1 MTLGS
6 LRTKLAVPSDLPL
19 AEIDEKRVEQVLT
32 NLVSNA
38 IKFSPEGAPI
48 EVEAHVDGELLY
60 VSVRDYG
67 EGIREEDLPR
77 LFRKFSQLDSK
88 STRKAGGTGLGLA
101 ICKGIVEAHG
111 GRIGANSEVGS

>member
-1 MTLGS
+1 LQLS
-6 LRTKLAVPSDLPL
+6 VPIDPPPT
-19 AEIDEKRVEQVLT
+19 EIDEQRVEQVVT

-38 IKFSPEGAPI
+38 IKFSPPGAPV
-48 EVEAHVDGELLY
+48 EVSAVVEGEMVC
-60 VSVRDYG
+60 VSVRDFG
-67 EGIREEDLPR
+67 EGIREDDLPR

-111 GRIGANSEVGS
+111 G